1 MLAVVRILISLLP
14 TPLHSRASLQAENRA
29 LRHQLS
35 VVQQSASRPR
45 LHPSDRILWA
55 WLSQLWKG
63 WRDALVIVRPSTVIT
78 WQRRRFRDDWRRV
91 SRPGRPKI
99 SSEVRDLIRRISSAN
114 PLWGSPKIVRELAKL
129 GIDVAPSTV
138 DRYRVRPPRGGVPNW
153 RSFLRNYVPDLV
165 SVDFFTVPTIKFRVL
180 FVFLVLAT
188 DRRRV
193 LHFNVTE
200 HPSSE
205 WTARQLI
212 QALPWETPFRY
223 LLRDRDKIYCARFR
237 KTVENLGLKQVL
249 TAVRSPWQNPYVER
263 LIGSIRRECLD
274 HTIVFGEDHLRRVL
288 GEYFRYYHR
297 WRVHQSL
304 EDSPDGRP
312 VQPPE
317 VGDVIRIREVGGL
330 HHHYERRAA

>member
-1 MLAVVRILISLLP
+1 M
-14 TPLHSRASLQAENRA
+14 
-29 LRHQLS
+29 
-35 VVQQSASRPR
+35 
-45 LHPSDRILWA
+45 
-55 WLSQLWKG
+55 
-63 WRDALVIVRPSTVIT
+63 
-78 WQRRRFRDDWRRV
+78 
-91 SRPGRPKI
+91 
-99 SSEVRDLIRRISSAN
+99 
-114 PLWGSPKIVRELAKL
+114 
-129 GIDVAPSTV
+129 
-138 DRYRVRPPRGGVPNW
+138 
-153 RSFLRNYVPDLV
+153 PDLV

-223 LLRDRDKIYCARFR
+223 LLRDRDKIYGADFR
-237 KTVENLGLKQVL
+237 KTVDNLGLKQVL

-274 HTIVFGEDHLRRVL
+274 HTIVFGEHHLRRIL
-288 GEYFRYYHR
+288 GEYFQYYHR
-297 WRVHQSL
+297 WRTHLSL
-304 EDSPDGRP
+304 AMDSPDGRT
-312 VQPPE
+312 VQPRE
-317 VGDVIRIREVGGL
+317 LGDVVQFREVGGL